1 MKYQGSF
8 LCQDFLS
15 ALPFRKLPHEPL
27 RCLHRALS
35 QAAPAQPQSA
45 LYLKWLQDVEKEKC
59 KGRCIVLRYA
69 AIGRG
74 EVYLGVLLVGV
85 EVASTQLEIF
95 GKLFHICTSLSIQGF
110 ILILNSSSLGA
121 DLTLAL

>member
-1 MKYQGSF
+1 MLFPSPS
-8 LCQDFLS
+8 CQ
-15 ALPFRKLPHEPL
+15 L

-35 QAAPAQPQSA
+35 QASPAQPPSA

-59 KGRCIVLRYA
+59 KGRWRCINLRYA
-69 AIGRG
+69 GIGRG
-74 EVYLGVLLVGV
+74 EVHLGVLLVGV

-95 GKLFHICTSLSIQGF
+95 GKLFHICTSLSIQDL
-110 ILILNSSSLGA
+110 ILILNSGSLDA